1 MVKIG
6 IVSLAHMHAFSYGAA
21 LQKIPGAQLVGI
33 FDPDQKR
40 GAEGAKRFSSQ
51 FFPEAEALL
60 DQVDAVIICSE
71 NSRHREYTELAAA
84 HGCHV
89 LCEKPIATNL
99 EYAKA
104 MIDACAKAGVKLQ
117 IAFPVRFAEPVRAV
131 KDLLD
136 QGRIG
141 EVVAIRGT
149 NRGKM
154 PGGWFIDRELA
165 GGGAVMDHTV
175 HVVDA
180 VRWLLGREFIS
191 VYAEVDSRIWGIPL
205 DDCGMLSLELE
216 GGIIMTQDPSWS
228 RPKSFPTWGDVT
240 LEFVGTEGVI
250 YLDAFAENFLVY
262 DDGQGQ
268 ILQEFYGG
276 DMDYG
281 LIKDFVAAV
290 AEDREPSI
298 TGWDGLKA
306 LEVTLAAYESA
317 RRGQPVR
324 LS

>member
-1 MVKIG
+1 M
-6 IVSLAHMHAFSYGAA
+6 
-21 LQKIPGAQLVGI
+21 
-33 FDPDQKR
+33 
-40 GAEGAKRFSSQ
+40 
-51 FFPEAEALL
+51 
-60 DQVDAVIICSE
+60 
-71 NSRHREYTELAAA
+71 
-84 HGCHV
+84 
-89 LCEKPIATNL
+89 
-99 EYAKA
+99 
-104 MIDACAKAGVKLQ
+104 
-117 IAFPVRFAEPVRAV
+117 
-131 KDLLD
+131 
-136 QGRIG
+136 
-141 EVVAIRGT
+141 AIRGT